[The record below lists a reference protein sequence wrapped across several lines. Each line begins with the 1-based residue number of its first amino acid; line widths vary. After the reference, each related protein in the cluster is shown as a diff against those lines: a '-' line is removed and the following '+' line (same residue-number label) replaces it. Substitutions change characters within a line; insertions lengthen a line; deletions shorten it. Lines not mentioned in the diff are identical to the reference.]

1 MPWSVK
7 FSLVVIGLLGLAAF
21 LGFLFPL
28 PNPYA
33 QNIVNALQLP
43 SAEHWLGTDPL
54 GRDMLSR
61 IIAGSR
67 FSLLIGFGAVAVGL
81 AIGLP
86 FGLVAGYYGGL
97 VDTVFARVIDI
108 LLAFPGI
115 ILALAVVAIT
125 GPGVGNLILAVGLR
139 TIPVFARVSRAETL
153 ALRQRDFVEAARAL
167 GCRPYE
173 IMYWHILPNIVG
185 PLMVV
190 ASLQTATAILIGAT
204 LSFLGVG
211 VSPYSAL
218 RRLLPQYRKQR
229 RHLLLF
235 PPLPLRRRFATLGR
249 LLVAVVLE
257 LFLAEGLLLSLRGQD
272 VRGARLAVSAVAAR
286 LRVLRARMCAL
297 RVGAL
302 LLVSRLRPL
311 TIMCWR
317 NTPSKVKPK
326 RKAAR

>member
-1 MPWSVK
+1 MNTKWKVALRMPWSVK
-7 FSLVVIGLLGLAAF
+7 FSLAVIGLLGLAALF
-21 LGFLFPL
+21 GFLFPL
-28 PNPYA
+28 PSPYA
-33 QNIVNALQLP
+33 QNIGNALQLP
-43 SAEHWLGTDPL
+43 SPEHWLGTDSL

-125 GPGVGNLILAVGLR
+125 GPGIGNLILAVGLR

-211 VSPYSAL
+211 VSPEVPEWGAMLNAGRPYMMQHPHLVLVPGCTLMIAMMAL
-218 RRLLPQYRKQR
+218 NIMGDYLRDRLDP
-229 RHLLLF
+229 
-235 PPLPLRRRFATLGR
+235 RF
-249 LLVAVVLE
+249 LV
-257 LFLAEGLLLSLRGQD
+257 
-272 VRGARLAVSAVAAR
+272 
-286 LRVLRARMCAL
+286 
-297 RVGAL
+297 
-302 LLVSRLRPL
+302 
-311 TIMCWR
+311 TR
-317 NTPSKVKPK
+317 N
-326 RKAAR
+326 